1 MTLASGRRCLPVTEK
16 LWLAQMVGTGFIPPF
31 VFRSM
36 NHEHDMTF
44 GNQNSNQRMM
54 LEYYFRPINPASFFR
69 IYLQDDLASSL

>member
-1 MTLASGRRCLPVTEK
+1 MFAGHRKTVACPNGGNWFYPTICFS
-16 LWLAQMVGTGFIPPF
+16 I
-31 VFRSM
+31 M
-36 NHEHDMTF
+36 NHEHDMTC